1 MKKILISSAICLSIV
16 GCKEKNITPETL
28 NKIEIDNICGNLV
41 HYLQV
46 DLENGKIDSMVF
58 STYTW
63 NINEIKQR
71 NNE

>member
-1 MKKILISSAICLSIV
+1 M
-16 GCKEKNITPETL
+16 L